1 MKRTILLLAVFICCG
16 VISNAQKKVAVYVT
30 GDQEQAIKKVL
41 GSKMVTYITD
51 NDGFIAVERTADFLS
66 ALSSE
71 HDYQASGEVSNSQIV
86 KLGQQFGAGYVA
98 VVDVSELFGEL
109 FISARMID
117 VMTSQVIASFEAPG
131 TANNMSDLTS
141 LANKVADGLILAPER
156 KKKER
161 EQQRVAKERADLR
174 ERAIK
179 NLTPPNAIICGSYMV
194 VNRLF
199 PVSVGPNCNLV
210 YDPLPTGFKMADDGV
225 IEYILKLNSA
235 GCKDLQE
242 KIKGRKLIVHSYS
255 GRWRNEKAKE
265 NGVSYFCDWLEVYSS
280 GYTSSLHR
288 IELGV
293 YTFNEK
299 SKTDSF
305 SARQIFDLYIIAYR
319 DMFTESEIQ
328 AEMERLSK

>member
-51 NDGFIAVERTADFLS
+51 NDGFTAVERTADFLS

-71 HDYQASGEVSNSQIV
+71 HDYQASGEVSNSQII

-117 VMTSQVIASFEAPG
+117 VMTSQVVASFETSG
-131 TANNMSDLTS
+131 EANNMSNLTS

-161 EQQRVAKERADLR
+161 EHQRVAKEQADLR
-174 ERAIK
+174 ARAIK
-179 NLTPPNAIICGSYMV
+179 NLTPPNVIICGSYMV
-194 VNRLF
+194 LDRLF
-199 PVSVGPNCNLV
+199 PVQTSSTCTLEH
-210 YDPLPTGFKMADDGV
+210 DPLPIGFKIADAGV
-225 IEYILKLNSA
+225 IEYILKLNNA
-235 GCKDLQE
+235 ECKDLQE
-242 KIKGRKLIVHSYS
+242 MIKGKDFVTGTFQKKYS
-255 GRWRNEKAKE
+255 SFTDYYYYYTKVYSDVSLSNGNLSLGRYDN
-265 NGVSYFCDWLEVYSS
+265 SS
-280 GYTSSLHR
+280 GYSP
-288 IELGV
+288 
-293 YTFNEK
+293 Y
-299 SKTDSF
+299 
-305 SARQIFDLYIIAYR
+305 QISGKYIIAYR

>member
-1 MKRTILLLAVFICCG
+1 MKRTILLLTVFICCG

-51 NDGFIAVERTADFLS
+51 NDGFTAVERTADFLS

-71 HDYQASGEVSNSQIV
+71 HDYQASGEVSNSQII

-117 VMTSQVIASFEAPG
+117 VMTSQVIASFEASDA
-131 TANNMSDLTS
+131 ANNMSDLTS

-156 KKKER
+156 KQKER
-161 EQQRVAKERADLR
+161 EQQRVAQEQADLR
-174 ERAIK
+174 ARAIK
-179 NLTPPNAIICGSYMV
+179 NLTPANAIICGSYIV

-199 PVSVGPNCNLV
+199 PVSVDSYCQLS
-210 YDPLPTGFKMADDGV
+210 YDALPIGFKIADAGV

-235 GCKDLQE
+235 ECKDFQE
-242 KIKGRKLIVHSYS
+242 MIKGKDFVTGIYDES
-255 GRWRNEKAKE
+255 WRNEKAKQS
-265 NGVSYFCDWLEVYSS
+265 GTDYYYYYTKVYSS
-280 GYTSSLHR
+280 GGLYNRKGYS
-288 IELGV
+288 GV
-293 YTFNEK
+293 YTYNEK
-299 SKTDSF
+299 SGTTSYSPK
-305 SARQIFDLYIIAYR
+305 QIYDRYIIAYR

-328 AEMERLSK
+328 AEIERLSK

>member
-1 MKRTILLLAVFICCG
+1 MKRTILLLTVFICCG

-51 NDGFIAVERTADFLS
+51 NDGFTAVERTADFLS

-71 HDYQASGEVSNSQIV
+71 HDYQASGEVSNSQII
-86 KLGQQFGAGYVA
+86 KLGQQFGASYVA

-117 VMTSQVIASFEAPG
+117 VMTSQVIASFEASG
-131 TANNMSDLTS
+131 AANNMSDLTS

-156 KKKER
+156 KRLER
-161 EQQRVAKERADLR
+161 EQQRIAKDPAVLR
-174 ERAIK
+174 SRAIK
-179 NLTPPNAIICGSYMV
+179 NLTPANAIICGSYIV

-199 PVSVGPNCNLV
+199 PVRVNSYCNLS
-210 YDPLPTGFKMADDGV
+210 YDALPPGFKMADTGV

-235 GCKDLQE
+235 ECKDFQQM
-242 KIKGRKLIVHSYS
+242 IKGKEFITGTYEDFWENKKAKKYGNHFYYYYTRVYYS
-255 GRWRNEKAKE
+255 GDLTT
-265 NGVSYFCDWLEVYSS
+265 SYGYS
-280 GYTSSLHR
+280 GTCTY
-288 IELGV
+288 
-293 YTFNEK
+293 NEK
-299 SKTDSF
+299 SGTYSYSPSKISGM
-305 SARQIFDLYIIAYR
+305 YIIAYR